1 MPRLPPTSRRGL
13 PYAIAIRAA
22 ISAVV
27 IAGMFVATYALAT
40 LLLGRLPDA
49 GEREV
54 LVATLVVSSIAVN
67 ALGPARKRATA
78 FMGRALIGERET
90 AIRDFA
96 GRLSRAIPLDEL
108 LLQLAEYL
116 RDTLMLSAAEVWTES
131 EGALELAA
139 SDPERPAS
147 TLPLAAGTTDALLA
161 GPLRGSHWV
170 ATWLPGLC
178 DGREDSSLVV
188 AAITSSGDLFG
199 LLVAER
205 PHARHALGSED
216 EAVLRDLARE
226 MGPVLRNARLDAKL
240 NESVVA
246 LRRQTHELQA
256 SRARVVKA
264 ADAERR
270 RVERNLHDGA
280 QQHLVAL
287 SVNLR
292 LARELAAER
301 PAEAAEL
308 LAQLEQTAEEGL
320 RELRQLV
327 HGIFPPVLAARGL
340 PRALGAVA
348 RRLPIHTTVRVQERR
363 YDSNVEAAVYF
374 CCLEALQNAAKHAGS
389 DARVVIEVQEQHGAL
404 VMRLSD
410 DGPGF
415 DPTTAA
421 RGDGLASMR
430 DRLAALGGSLEID
443 SSPGRGTTVSGR
455 IPLRT
460 V

>member
-1 MPRLPPTSRRGL
+1 MPGLPPTSSRRGL
-13 PYAIAIRAA
+13 WQTIAIRAA
-22 ISAVV
+22 IST
-27 IAGMFVATYALAT
+27 IALVGVFVAIYALAT
-40 LLLGRLPDA
+40 LLLGRLPNA

-54 LVATLVVSSIAVN
+54 LIATLIASSIALS
-67 ALGPARKRATA
+67 ALSPARKRATA
-78 FMGRALIGERET
+78 FMSRALIGERET
-90 AIRDFA
+90 AMRDFA
-96 GRLSRAIPLDEL
+96 TRLSRAIPLDEL

-116 RDTLMLSAAEVWTES
+116 REILTLSAAEVWTES
-131 EGALELAA
+131 EGTLQLAA
-139 SDPERPAS
+139 SDPERRAR
-147 TLPLAAGTTDALLA
+147 TLPLGGGTTDALVA
-161 GPLRGSHWV
+161 EPLRGNHWV
-170 ATWLPGLC
+170 ATWLPELC
-178 DGREDSSLVV
+178 DGRAERPLIV
-188 AAITSSGDLFG
+188 AAITSSGELFG

-205 PHARHALGSED
+205 PHAGHAFGSED
-216 EAVLRDLARE
+216 ESLLRDLARE
-226 MGPVLRNARLDAKL
+226 LGPALRNARLDAKL
-240 NESVVA
+240 NQSLVA

-270 RVERNLHDGA
+270 RVERDLHDGA

-308 LAQLEQTAEEGL
+308 LAKLEQTAEEGL

-327 HGIFPPVLAARGL
+327 HGIFPPVLATRGL
-340 PRALGAVA
+340 PRALGAAA
-348 RRLPIHTTVRVQERR
+348 RRLPINTTVRVQERR

-389 DARVVIEVQEQHGAL
+389 DVRVVVEVNEQHGAL
-404 VMRLSD
+404 VIRLSD

-415 DPTTAA
+415 DVTAA

-443 SSPGRGTTVSGR
+443 SGPGRGTTVSGR

-460 V
+460 P